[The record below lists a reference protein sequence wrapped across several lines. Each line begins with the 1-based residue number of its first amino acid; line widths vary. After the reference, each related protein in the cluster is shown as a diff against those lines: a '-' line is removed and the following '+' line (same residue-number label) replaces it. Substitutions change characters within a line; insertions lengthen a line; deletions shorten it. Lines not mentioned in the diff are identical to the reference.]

1 MKSQEQSLKKVMSI
15 STVASELG
23 KDYVQQVLLKGD
35 QSYYGLP
42 SSTVKCLPR
51 SDPIYKDVC
60 HTIDQ
65 RLLHCAH
72 SFHLE
77 SVEVVCGKRS
87 CSASFRS
94 ELSKYSPRPYF
105 LFHGTKYSNHNSIF
119 DNGFSLSDEHW
130 GDTDKGY
137 IGKGVYL
144 SPLPEYSAAYI
155 KDTAGVHH
163 YIYDNPVDLGVTCKL
178 LGCIAL
184 VGRTR
189 QLYQKD
195 YGTEIEGTLESRWAW
210 VQSNGNVTTVQ
221 SEYFAQEFVIK
232 IPASVYPRFRVSLKR
247 VNKELIWFDSNI
259 ANGENS
265 RYLDTLKLQSDISAY
280 ATGDSD
286 KALDALKKK
295 KNGIEYRLV
304 TAGHGGEELVR
315 KARSAGVHCH
325 VLVFCHSVDY
335 HKQWAKK
342 FSNVQV
348 TASQAEFMRFA
359 TWK

>member
-1 MKSQEQSLKKVMSI
+1 MSASLEVS
-15 STVASELG
+15 SVASELG

-35 QSYYGLP
+35 QSYYGSP

-51 SDPIYKDVC
+51 SNPLYKDVC
-60 HTIDQ
+60 HTVDQ

-77 SVEVVCGKRS
+77 SVEVVCGEKS
-87 CSASFRS
+87 CSAFFHS
-94 ELSKYSPRPYF
+94 ELSKYSPRPHF
-105 LFHGTKYSNHNSIF
+105 LFHGTKYSNHDSIF
-119 DNGFSLSDEHW
+119 DNGFSLSDKHW

-137 IGKGVYL
+137 IGKGIYL

-155 KDTAGVHH
+155 KDAPGVRCLA
-163 YIYDNPVDLGVTCKL
+163 YDNPVDLGVTCKL

-184 VGRTR
+184 VGRTKK
-189 QLYQKD
+189 LDQKH
-195 YGTEIEGTLESRWAW
+195 YATEIDFNLESRWAW
-210 VQSNGNVTTVQ
+210 VRSDGNVTTVRG
-221 SEYFAQEFVIK
+221 EYFAQEFAIK
-232 IPASVYPRFRVSLKR
+232 IPVSVYPRFRISLKR

-265 RYLDTLKLQSDISAY
+265 WYLDMLKLQSDISVY
-280 ATGDSD
+280 ATENSD

-325 VLVFCHSVDY
+325 VLVFCCSVGY

-348 TASQAEFMRFA
+348 TGLKDEFMRFA

>member
-1 MKSQEQSLKKVMSI
+1 MSLS
-15 STVASELG
+15 SVASELE

-51 SDPIYKDVC
+51 SNPLYKDVC
-60 HTIDQ
+60 YTIDQ

-77 SVEVVCGKRS
+77 SVEVVCGKKS
-87 CSASFRS
+87 CSASFHS
-94 ELSKYSPRPYF
+94 ELSKYSSRPYF

-130 GDTDKGY
+130 GTSKGY
-137 IGKGVYL
+137 IGKGIYL
-144 SPLPEYSAAYI
+144 SPLPEYSAAFI
-155 KDTAGVHH
+155 KDAAGVH
-163 YIYDNPVDLGVTCKL
+163 YYFWDNPVDLGVTCKL

-189 QLYQKD
+189 QAYQRYYEKD
-195 YGTEIEGTLESRWAW
+195 IESTLESRWAW
-210 VQSNGNVTTVQ
+210 VKSNGEIAVIE

-232 IPASVYPRFRVSLKR
+232 TPVNVYPRFRVSLKR

-259 ANGENS
+259 ANGEDS
-265 RYLDTLKLQSDISAY
+265 WYLDKLKLQSDISVY
-280 ATGDSD
+280 ATGNSD

-325 VLVFCHSVDY
+325 VLVFCCSVDY
-335 HKQWAKK
+335 HKQWANK

-348 TASQAEFMRFA
+348 TASRAEFMRFA